1 MEGGGF
7 GEGKGKMRG
16 GGAEG
21 EGENGGWGRKMGW
34 GPGHISLLCSLSAWP
49 SSSSRRQRA
58 GRPSSCAAAW
68 PLPPPPP
75 PRPPPQQQ
83 QQPRLRRRRPP
94 PPSRPTSSRTSCRS
108 ASPPSSASSGSSG
121 TSRDTRR
128 SSARWPGRCACARAA
143 GDTGFVF
150 ALESRGRR
158 PKQKLTPSPSL
169 PHRPRAQIAG
179 LSVNEA
185 IAQLAFSPSRRA
197 ASVRKAITRATQQA
211 DMRHQLPQ
219 VRPHVVPA
227 LPSTL
232 LPVSPPH
239 PPPPTTR
246 RAGQAHD

>member
-1 MEGGGF
+1 M
-7 GEGKGKMRG
+7 
-16 GGAEG
+16 EG
-21 EGENGGWGRKMGW
+21 EGGRGKV
-34 GPGHISLLCSLSAWP
+34 GHISLLCSLSAWP

-75 PRPPPQQQ
+75 PQPQPPQP
-83 QQPRLRRRRPP
+83 QPRLRRRSPL
-94 PPSRPTSSRTSCRS
+94 PPSRLTSSRTSCRS

-128 SSARWPGRCACARAA
+128 SSARWPGRCARAR
-143 GDTGFVF
+143 GVRHGLCVRT
-150 ALESRGRR
+150 ESWRR
-158 PKQKLTPSPSL
+158 PKLKLTNPPL

-239 PPPPTTR
+239 PPPPTTP